1 MSTRISHIPFYGR
14 MPIRDKTLFIW
25 SLAFAVILAALM
37 YWKPMFGIAFGLAPL
52 VLLLVSHGQSVIYLL
67 IAATFLFLPMD
78 VGLVLLP
85 ADIAA
90 AVLVAAYLLDVLV
103 RGPSRHGN
111 PLARPF
117 FLYTG
122 VVLLSIA
129 LEGFTAL
136 SVRYLLRQILL
147 LATFLA
153 VAHFGHRIN
162 VKRVLLVFMAAA
174 IANSCYSVMQ
184 FLALGGSTRA
194 FGLAGRGYGDHAM
207 LGFLISVI
215 FYLWSSDIR
224 SRIFWGFSSLLMVGA
239 VAATQTRASALT
251 AMWGL
256 VVIIPLALRAG
267 KRLLNNVPRKGLWA
281 AIVLGILIL
290 PLLVLYTPLFEGI
303 MDRFARMGF
312 QATGTILL
320 RLSLWKAALA
330 AFWANPIFGIGAGN
344 FAQVWNW
351 VPGVKFDP
359 IFYLV
364 SGLGTHVVIMN
375 ALAETG
381 ILGVIALLYFFVRA
395 IRVSYHHYVASLH
408 SDKMPIAISL
418 FIIALVV
425 FGSSFYAGSW
435 FWGNNSYHMAVF
447 FGLIASYIPRPAPAL
462 SSVTAW

>member
-1 MSTRISHIPFYGR
+1 VSTRISHIPFYGR
-14 MPIRDKTLFIW
+14 MPIRDRTLFVW
-25 SLAFAVILAALM
+25 TLAFTLVLAALL

-52 VLLLVSHGQSVIYLL
+52 VLLLVSHGQSAIYLL

-78 VGLVLLP
+78 IGLVLLP

-90 AVLVAAYLLDVLV
+90 AILIAAYLLDVFV
-103 RGPSRHGN
+103 HGPSRHGN

-122 VVLLSIA
+122 VVFLSVA

-147 LATFLA
+147 LTSFLA
-153 VAHFGHRIN
+153 VAHFGHRVN

-184 FLALGGSTRA
+184 FFALGGSTRA
-194 FGLAGRGYGDHAM
+194 FGLAGRGYGDHVM

-215 FYLWSSDIR
+215 FYLWTSDIR
-224 SRIFWGFSSLLMVGA
+224 GRIFWGLSSLLMVGA

-256 VVIIPLALRAG
+256 VIIIPLALRAG
-267 KRLLNNVPRKGLWA
+267 KHLLSNVPRKGLWA

-290 PLLVLYTPLFEGI
+290 PVLFLYTPLFEGI
-303 MDRFARMGF
+303 TDRFARMGF

-330 AFWANPIFGIGAGN
+330 AFWAHPIFGIGAGN
-344 FAQVWNW
+344 FAQVANW
-351 VPGVKFDP
+351 VPGVRFDP
-359 IFYLV
+359 VFYHV
-364 SGLGTHVVIMN
+364 SGLSTHVVILS
-375 ALAETG
+375 ALTETG
-381 ILGVIALLYFFVRA
+381 LIGVSALLYFLARA
-395 IRVSYHHYVASLH
+395 VKISYRDFTATARDNEIPVTL
-408 SDKMPIAISL
+408 SL
-418 FIIALVV
+418 FVIALVI
-425 FGSSFYAGSW
+425 FGSSLYAGSW

-447 FGLIASYIPRPAPAL
+447 FGLMVSHRARPAPL
-462 SSVTAW
+462 YPRET

>member
-14 MPIRDKTLFIW
+14 MPIRDKTLFVW
-25 SLAFAVILAALM
+25 TLAFAVILAAVM

-85 ADIAA
+85 ADIVA

-153 VAHFGHRIN
+153 VAHFGHRIK

-251 AMWGL
+251 AVWGL

-290 PLLVLYTPLFEGI
+290 PVLVLYTPLFEGI

-344 FAQVWNW
+344 FAQVANW
-351 VPGVKFDP
+351 VPGVRFDP
-359 IFYLV
+359 IFYHV
-364 SGLGTHVVIMN
+364 SGLSTHVVIIS
-375 ALAETG
+375 ALTETG
-381 ILGVIALLYFFVRA
+381 LVGLAALLYFFARA
-395 IRVSYHHYVASLH
+395 VKISYRDFAATAHGNDIPDTL
-408 SDKMPIAISL
+408 SL
-418 FIIALVV
+418 FTIALVIL
-425 FGSSFYAGSW
+425 GSSLYAGAW

-447 FGLIASYIPRPAPAL
+447 FGLMVSHRARPTPFYPRE
-462 SSVTAW
+462 T